1 MIYRSTAIKFAPH
14 RDFPYC
20 RIFTGNKMTKINKNI
35 EDVKKKEADLR
46 NALNII
52 SDDKLSLENTP
63 STLIKRKSSDGLKEE
78 IFSKPVPAGPLPDEG
93 IEVAEIKVFLDKLDK
108 EKISLLYSKLIEYKA
123 DLQGC
128 GLIDALKPSNT
139 VEFKNESP
147 FDFTD
152 ISSEEYRIYEFNNG
166 KTVMITEPL
175 KLSVSK
181 SGGHRIYDNAGI
193 SHYIPQGW
201 LHLSWRSKP
210 GKPNFVK

>member
-1 MIYRSTAIKFAPH
+1 MNNKIDNGSLVITNKEFYRVKGILTTLYEKTDESNFEIDLEEKFSIIYKKLYNCKYNP
-14 RDFPYC
+14 D
-20 RIFTGNKMTKINKNI
+20 IFYFVLNDMQKEFSEN
-35 EDVKKKEADLR
+35 DVVK
-46 NALNII
+46 
-52 SDDKLSLENTP
+52 
-63 STLIKRKSSDGLKEE
+63 
-78 IFSKPVPAGPLPDEG
+78 
-93 IEVAEIKVFLDKLDK
+93 
-108 EKISLLYSKLIEYKA
+108 
-123 DLQGC
+123 
-128 GLIDALKPSNT
+128 
-139 VEFKNESP
+139 FKNEST